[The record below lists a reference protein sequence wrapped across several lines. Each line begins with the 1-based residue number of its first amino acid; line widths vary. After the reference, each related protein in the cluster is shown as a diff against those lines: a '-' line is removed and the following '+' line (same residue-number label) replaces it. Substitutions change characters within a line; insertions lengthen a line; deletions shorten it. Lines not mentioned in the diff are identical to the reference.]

1 MLIAPS
7 LRGLESGLSD
17 PLDKIPNRPYGQQDR
32 SDINSHIFWLLRCAT
47 AHCCRFFLE
56 KPLFENIDTKRVS
69 EGANY
74 YMGAGWKILSL
85 HSVNEEGNC
94 SCGKPNCTEVGKHP
108 ATPNGQNDA
117 TTDTTVIP
125 TWWPPAQ
132 PRNVGA
138 AAKPSGFFVI
148 DIDPRNGGDTSFE
161 KLEENLNYPFV
172 PTVEAITGT
181 YLVNGREVRG
191 RHLYLAYDSDIPLI
205 SKFNKKHKLPGID
218 IKHNGYIVLPPSR
231 HASGV
236 TYEWKHGHAPWEMD
250 MAQPPTEL
258 LEMIQKSGSSASPKL
273 ALPSGE
279 LMETIANARTTT
291 PYGAAA
297 LAAELRELS
306 LAKSGTRNESVYNS
320 GRHVAELIAGD
331 QLEGIPSVEAL
342 RNVARD
348 LGLSDEEVANILDR
362 SGGALEVGVQNPRTP
377 KNSWD
382 SFISYSEGE
391 PSETEISVLSQANI
405 LDWDALF
412 TEEPEPEDWFV
423 RGIICS
429 GRGHSLYSDAGLGK
443 SLLMR
448 EISACLASGKET
460 LGFPAREPIK
470 VLYLDYENN
479 PQNDIKSSLI
489 DMGFE
494 ASELGNLKVASFPDF
509 AFFDT
514 PKGATQ
520 FITLMD
526 EIEPDLIIIDTVSR
540 VVEGDENANDTWN
553 KFYKLTGLHIKK
565 RGIAYVRLDHEGK
578 NAGAGARGGSAKR
591 GDVDIVWH
599 YTKKNGRFRLT
610 CEKSRGP
617 IDNDW
622 VDVERYTSP
631 LLGHRVV
638 GVSGT
643 GGHLDWASMLAAY
656 EKYEKA
662 NSVIDL
668 MKTEHGRALG
678 QDKAWSYYREK
689 CTELGVT
696 RKALWDALKADSD
709 ASDEGRESEMSGFPN
724 E

>member
-1 MLIAPS
+1 M
-7 LRGLESGLSD
+7 E
-17 PLDKIPNRPYGQQDR
+17 KILFTNN
-32 SDINSHIFWLLRCAT
+32 DI
-47 AHCCRFFLE
+47 
-56 KPLFENIDTKRVS
+56 KRVS
-69 EGANY
+69 ESANY
-74 YMGAGWKILSL
+74 YMGAGWSIISL
-85 HSVNEEGNC
+85 HSVTADGNC
-94 SCGKPNCTEVGKHP
+94 SCGKSSCSEIGKHP

-117 TTDTTVIP
+117 TKDRAVIP
-125 TWWPPAQ
+125 TWWPADS

-138 AAKPSGFFVI
+138 VAKGSGFFVI
-148 DIDPRNGGDTSFE
+148 DIDPRNGGDISFE
-161 KLEENLNYPFV
+161 KLEEELNYPFV
-172 PTVEAITGT
+172 PTVEAITGS

-191 RHLYLAYDSDIPLI
+191 RHLYFAYDSDIPLI
-205 SKFNKKHKLPGID
+205 SKFNKNHKLDGID
-218 IKHNGYIVLPPSR
+218 IKHNGYTVLPPSR

-250 MAQPPTEL
+250 MAKPPTEL
-258 LEMIQKSGSSASPKL
+258 LEVIQKAGSGNSLKL
-273 ALPSGE
+273 ALSNGE
-279 LMETIANARTTT
+279 LNETIANAKTTT
-291 PYGAAA
+291 SYGAAA

-306 LAKSGTRNESVYNS
+306 GAKTGTRNESVYNA
-320 GRHVAELIAGD
+320 GRHVGELIAGG
-331 QLEGIPSVEAL
+331 QLEGTSSVKAL
-342 RNVARD
+342 RDVARN
-348 LGLSDEEVANILDR
+348 LGLSDSEVSNILDR
-362 SGGALEVGVQNPRTP
+362 SGGALEVGVQNPRAP

-382 SFISYSEGE
+382 NFLSYSEGE
-391 PSETEISVLSQANI
+391 PSESDLDVLSQANI
-405 LDWDALF
+405 LDWEVLF
-412 TEEPEPEDWFV
+412 AEEPEPEDWFV

-494 ASELGNLKVASFPDF
+494 AAELSNLKVASFPDF

-514 PKGATQ
+514 PEGATQ

-526 EIEPDLIIIDTVSR
+526 EIEPNLIVIDTVSR

-578 NAGAGARGGSAKR
+578 NASAGARGGSAKR

-599 YTKKNGRFRLT
+599 YTRKNGRFRLT

-668 MKTEHGRALG
+668 MKTEHGRVLG
-678 QDKAWSYYREK
+678 QDKAWSVYK
-689 CTELGVT
+689 DLCNDLGVT
-696 RKALWDALKADSD
+696 RKVLWDALKADS
-709 ASDEGRESEMSGFPN
+709 SETVEGNEIELPELPN